1 LRICLLSYR
10 SKPNCGGQGVYIRNL
25 SRALRGLGHKVDVIS
40 GTPVCEL
47 DDGVNLIHLPSLD
60 LYNPDDLFRTP
71 RFKELLDP
79 INLMEWLGVSSQG
92 FPEPFT
98 FGLRAYAYL
107 RRHYRCYDI
116 VHDNQCLA
124 YGIIGISRLL
134 PTTATIHHPITMDR
148 DIAIKAAPSF
158 YAKLKEM
165 RWHSFTGM
173 QKRVAK
179 RIQHLIT
186 VSHSAKKDISRAFGI
201 PAKNFDVV
209 LNGIRTDVF
218 QPMPEIKAQ
227 AHRIIV
233 TTSSD
238 VPLKGLNYLLK
249 AVALVAAVRKIRLV
263 VVGTPKKN
271 GAIVKLIRALGIGHL
286 ITFTGRISD
295 NEFVRQYAKAALAI
309 VPSVYE
315 GFGLPAGEAMAC
327 GRPVISTTAGALPE
341 VVGDSGMMVP
351 PADHHALAVAIN
363 TLFDNTDY
371 ANHLGLNGLGRVR
384 QLFTWDQ
391 AARQTVATYRKV
403 IHAYG

>member
-1 LRICLLSYR
+1 MRICLLSYR
-10 SKPNCGGQGVYIRNL
+10 SKSNCGGQGVYIRNL

-47 DDGVNLIHLPSLD
+47 DDGIRLIHLPSLD

-71 RFKELLDP
+71 HFKELLDP
-79 INLMEWLGVSSQG
+79 INLMEWIGVSTQG

-107 RRHYRCYDI
+107 RRHHQQYDI

-148 DIAIKAAPSF
+148 DIAVKAAPSL

-173 QKRVAK
+173 QKRVARHIK
-179 RIQHLIT
+179 HLIT
-186 VSHSAKKDISRAFGI
+186 VSRSAKKDISHAFNI

-209 LNGIRTDVF
+209 LNGIRTDIF
-218 QPMPEIKAQ
+218 KPMSGVEPE

-233 TTSSD
+233 TTSAD
-238 VPLKGLNYLLK
+238 VPLKGLSFLLK
-249 AVALVAAVRKIRLV
+249 AVALLAAVRKIRLV

-271 GAIVKLIRALGIGHL
+271 GAIIKLIRALGIGHL

-295 NEFVRQYAKAALAI
+295 QEFVRQYARAALAV

-327 GRPVISTTAGALPE
+327 GRPLISTSAGALPE
-341 VVGDSGMMVP
+341 VVGDAGVLVP
-351 PADHHALAVAIN
+351 PADYKALASAIT
-363 TLFDNTDY
+363 TLLDNSDY
-371 ANHLGLNGLGRVR
+371 ARRLGRAGFRRVR
-384 QLFTWDQ
+384 QMFTWEE
-391 AARQTVATYRKV
+391 AAKRTVATYRKV